1 MAEGGAPNP
10 GADGARNDWF
20 GERVVQALHVKS
32 EKFKKMLLSEEGGRP
47 MLDFMINPE
56 ITRVFVTEGAKE
68 LVCFEVPPTSQK
80 KKAIYFLKLRKE
92 AITSENA
99 KELVIHGDLSPG
111 VLQHL
116 FETTSEVYLP
126 LLSNSHNQQGLP
138 EVVVKDVMEYYHRLV
153 AAVYVTIGHSKGETL
168 LPLPPLEMPSADRA
182 SKDKE
187 RVHVLETA
195 VVTWTKQ
202 IKNVLK
208 LDPEHALKSGSHPGP
223 MAEIEFWNA
232 KSRHLN
238 SIQQQ
243 LQGEKI
249 RKVLKVLDLT
259 KSTYCSPFNR
269 LCKEV
274 AAACDEANDNQ
285 KYLAT
290 LAPIFD
296 KLSGGMADA
305 EIGRAHV

>member
-1 MAEGGAPNP
+1 MHKGRQWRALLRYPAQASPLPDMAEGGAPNP

-153 AAVYVTIGHSKGETL
+153 AAVYVT
-168 LPLPPLEMPSADRA
+168 SAR
-182 SKDKE
+182 S
-187 RVHVLETA
+187 
-195 VVTWTKQ
+195 
-202 IKNVLK
+202 
-208 LDPEHALKSGSHPGP
+208 SHPESSHRRRCGRVRCCRPLRRRGARHMACTCHSP
-223 MAEIEFWNA
+223 MPTYPLTRSLAA
-232 KSRHLN
+232 ARVASRVVAF
-238 SIQQQ
+238 SRS
-243 LQGEKI
+243 LQG
-249 RKVLKVLDLT
+249 
-259 KSTYCSPFNR
+259 
-269 LCKEV
+269 
-274 AAACDEANDNQ
+274 
-285 KYLAT
+285 
-290 LAPIFD
+290 
-296 KLSGGMADA
+296 
-305 EIGRAHV
+305 